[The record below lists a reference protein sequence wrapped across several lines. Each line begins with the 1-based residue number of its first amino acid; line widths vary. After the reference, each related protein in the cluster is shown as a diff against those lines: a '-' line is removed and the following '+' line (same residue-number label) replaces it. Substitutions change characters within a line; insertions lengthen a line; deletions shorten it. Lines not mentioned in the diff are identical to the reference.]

1 MYLGVGK
8 SCDRSA
14 CQKALLLLTALM
26 TPDFP
31 LQESDDRQ
39 SRTIDFEFDPD
50 DDTPDEIAGDLSK
63 EFDLSSTDR

>member
-1 MYLGVGK
+1 
-8 SCDRSA
+8 
-14 CQKALLLLTALM
+14 M